1 MRLKL
6 FRNTNNDNVSSLVED
21 DKYHNTTTSFYHE
34 QNRALTEPRRHIK
47 SPFTTA
53 SSTPFSS
60 TSAGRKQQRRR
71 RLSLVMNM
79 FEESSNNVKLAD
91 ERLVNH
97 RAQADDKDDNEISQS
112 AASWS
117 SYSNKKMAQ
126 SNIEEYHSWSSLV
139 SETESQSSTSSSSVY
154 EGAKEVSTL
163 SSTAFVPLSQH
174 HATALSP
181 PPRPSVSNGREKHNI
196 ASSAQH
202 DACEYLTAM
211 STSSNSNKMS
221 ILMEENRRLREAN
234 ASILQMQHEDQLN
247 SSKSLAAAYREIKY
261 LRRVISCTNAM
272 ASTARPTTQV
282 RRRRH
287 STDCMD
293 NTGETFSVKTQKQGI
308 SALVRASST
317 HNSITSSSSSVNLSY
332 ERKLKILLD
341 EIEAMQAEDDQLQA
355 QRIELEQKNIQ
366 LKFSLENSQ
375 ETIRQLQHELRLART

>member
-47 SPFTTA
+47 SPFTA

-154 EGAKEVSTL
+154 EGVKEVSTL

-196 ASSAQH
+196 ANPAQH

-211 STSSNSNKMS
+211 STPSNSNKVD
-221 ILMEENRRLREAN
+221 ILMKENRRLREAN

-261 LRRVISCTNAM
+261 LRRVTSCTNAM
-272 ASTARPTTQV
+272 VSTAHPTTQV

-293 NTGETFSVKTQKQGI
+293 NTSETFSVKTQMQGR
-308 SALVRASST
+308 SALVRASSI
-317 HNSITSSSSSVNLSY
+317 HNSITSSSSVNLSY

-355 QRIELEQKNIQ
+355 QRLELEQKNIQ